1 MSEASSPPA
10 VPARLYIVDDEGK
23 QVEALCRTL
32 TLEGY
37 DAKGFTSSVAALDA
51 LRTQSAHVLL
61 TDLMMPQLDGI
72 ALIESAHKLDPH
84 LAAVVMTGHGT
95 IDTAVK
101 ALQTGALDYIQKPFS
116 LNALLPVLTRALAMR
131 RLRIE
136 NEELAARLNER
147 TLELERANLGLTA
160 ANKELEAFSYS
171 VSHDL
176 RAPLRA
182 VHGFAE
188 IFQEDFCPARPPE
201 GRELIGK
208 VLDGA
213 RRMDQLIDDLLAL
226 SRSARQPLR
235 HARIDVEGLAR
246 RVAARLAPPAAERSV
261 EVVIG
266 SMPDCEGDAS
276 LLEQVF
282 MNLLANAFKFTRGRA
297 DARIEVG
304 HGVEDGEAA
313 YFVRDNGAG
322 FDPKQAFRLFG
333 VFQRLHRASDFEGT
347 GVGLSIV
354 QRIVARH
361 GGRIWAHGKPG
372 DGATFFFT
380 LPAARQ
386 G

>member
-1 MSEASSPPA
+1 MSAAESPSPA
-10 VPARLYIVDDEGK
+10 ARLYVVDDEGK

-51 LRTQSAHVLL
+51 LRSHKVDVLL
-61 TDLMMPQLDGI
+61 TDLMMPQIDGI
-72 ALIESAHKLDPH
+72 ALIEAAHALDPH

-95 IDTAVK
+95 IDTAVR
-101 ALQTGALDYIQKPFS
+101 AMQTGALDYIQKPFS
-116 LNALLPVLTRALAMR
+116 LNSLLPVLTRALAMR

-136 NEELAARLNER
+136 NEQLAASLRER
-147 TLELERANLGLTA
+147 TLELERANVGLTA
-160 ANKELEAFSYS
+160 VNSELEAFSYS

-182 VHGFAE
+182 VRGFAE
-188 IFQEDFCPARPPE
+188 IFQEDHGANLAAD
-201 GRELIGK
+201 GQELIAK

-213 RRMDQLIDDLLAL
+213 KRMDQLIDDLLAL

-235 HARIDVEGLAR
+235 RARIDMEGLAR
-246 RVAARLAPPAAERSV
+246 RVAAQLAPPAAERAV

-266 SMPDCEGDAS
+266 RLPDCDGDAS

-282 MNLLANAFKFTRGRA
+282 VNLLSNAFKFTRGRA

-304 HGVEDGEAA
+304 HALEDGEPA

-322 FDPKQAFRLFG
+322 FDPKHAFRLFG
-333 VFQRLHRASDFEGT
+333 AFQRLHRASDFEGT
-347 GVGLSIV
+347 GIGLSIV
-354 QRIVARH
+354 QRIVSRH

-372 DGATFFFT
+372 AGAAFFFT
-380 LPAARQ
+380 LPPAA
-386 G
+386 

>member
-1 MSEASSPPA
+1 LNDAAATPR
-10 VPARLYIVDDEGK
+10 VYVVDDESK
-23 QVEALCRTL
+23 QVEALCRIL
-32 TLEGY
+32 ALEGY
-37 DAKGFTSSVAALDA
+37 EAKGFTDSRAALDA
-51 LRTQSAHVLL
+51 LAVERAELLL

-72 ALIESAHKLDPH
+72 ELIGAAHRLDPH

-116 LNALLPVLTRALAMR
+116 LNALLPVLARALTMR
-131 RLRIE
+131 RLRLE
-136 NEELAARLNER
+136 NEELSASLRER
-147 TLELERANLGLTA
+147 TRELERANGDLTA
-160 ANKELEAFSYS
+160 ANQELEAFSYS

-182 VHGFAE
+182 VRGFAE
-188 IFQEDFCPARPPE
+188 IFRDDFGAKVEPE
-201 GRELIGK
+201 GRELIDK

-213 RRMDQLIDDLLAL
+213 HRMDQLIDDLLAL

-235 HARIDVEGLAR
+235 RARIDLEGLAR
-246 RVAARLAPPAAERSV
+246 RVAAQLAPADRAV
-261 EVVIG
+261 ELAIG
-266 SMPDCEGDAS
+266 ALPECDGDAS

-282 MNLLANAFKFTRGRA
+282 VNLISNAFKFTRGRA
-297 DARIEVG
+297 DARIEIG
-304 HGVEDGEAA
+304 HQLEAGELA

-354 QRIVARH
+354 QRIVHRH

-372 DGATFFFT
+372 AGATFFFT
-380 LPAARQ
+380 LPAAT
-386 G
+386 